1 MVEPRTQA
9 AIDKIVY
16 ERELN
21 RLRGIT
27 YRADPENRE
36 KARLRCVQYR
46 ADPEKRKNTE

>member
-9 AIDKIVY
+9 AIDKIVH
-16 ERELN
+16 ERELG

>member
-9 AIDKIVY
+9 AIDKIVH
-16 ERELN
+16 EHELG
-21 RLRGIT
+21 RLREG
-27 YRADPENRE
+27 DPENRE